1 MSSSATD
8 YDLARQLQEKFD
20 LEFAAAQ
27 SEANSE
33 VVDFLP
39 AEARTP
45 SKIKPPEPTSLVAP
59 EWEDLDPTPGWQC
72 KTQIYCLKFLIK
84 RKVPKSSR
92 SSWSCL
98 EIKAFDQSCHLV
110 YMVIFLSL

>member
-1 MSSSATD
+1 MSSD

-45 SKIKPPEPTSLVAP
+45 SKIKPREPTSLVDP
-59 EWEDLDPTPGWQC
+59 EWEDLDPTPGRQFNTLYAWD
-72 KTQIYCLKFLIK
+72 L
-84 RKVPKSSR
+84 
-92 SSWSCL
+92 
-98 EIKAFDQSCHLV
+98 
-110 YMVIFLSL
+110 